1 MTALG
6 PELWSGPMTPVPG
19 SFLTLLTGPDRDA
32 FDCIGRRRSFRKGSF
47 LLREGERS
55 SHVFLIRQGR
65 VKIVATTAAGHEVLF
80 AVRGPGE
87 LVGELAALTS
97 RDAARTAS
105 LVALDAVEAQVVNG
119 PDFLAFLEPRPRTLM
134 LVVREIMDRLRDS
147 DRRQV
152 EFGSQPTIGRVA
164 GYLAAM
170 AEQEG
175 KTVTG
180 GIEISTLS
188 QEELAGYIASSRE
201 SVARALT
208 TLRRDGLISTGRRSI
223 VVHDVEGLR
232 SHRA

>member
-1 MTALG
+1 MTAV
-6 PELWSGPMTPVPG
+6 TG
-19 SFLTLLTGPDRDA
+19 SFLALLTGPDRSALDG
-32 FDCIGRRRSFRKGSF
+32 IGRRRAFRRGSF

-55 SHVFLIRQGR
+55 NHVFLIRHGR
-65 VKIVATTAAGHEVLF
+65 VKIVATTVTGHEVLF

-97 RDAARTAS
+97 HEAPRTAS
-105 LVALDAVEAQVVNG
+105 LVALEAVEAQVVNG
-119 PDFLAFLEPRPRTLM
+119 PEFVAFLEQRPRALM

-170 AEQEG
+170 AEQDG
-175 KTVTG
+175 KAVAG
-180 GIEISTLS
+180 GIEITALS
-188 QEELAGYIASSRE
+188 QEELASYIASSRE

-208 TLRRDGLISTGRRSI
+208 TLRREGLISTARRSI
-223 VVHDVEGLR
+223 IVHDMAGLR
-232 SHRA
+232 SHRV

>member
-1 MTALG
+1 
-6 PELWSGPMTPVPG
+6 
-19 SFLTLLTGPDRDA
+19 
-32 FDCIGRRRSFRKGSF
+32 
-47 LLREGERS
+47 
-55 SHVFLIRQGR
+55 
-65 VKIVATTAAGHEVLF
+65 
-80 AVRGPGE
+80 
-87 LVGELAALTS
+87 
-97 RDAARTAS
+97 
-105 LVALDAVEAQVVNG
+105 
-119 PDFLAFLEPRPRTLM
+119 M

-180 GIEISTLS
+180 GVEISTLS

-223 VVHDVEGLR
+223 VVHDVAGLR
-232 SHRA
+232 SHRV